1 MCHKIQC
8 DEKSWKILDF
18 GWDLNRA
25 SLIWGANKGGGLGS
39 SDISKGVSHHSD
51 VFEAED
57 MMDSQSML
65 SKDSDLEKETAG
77 WQLSKSK
84 KKRKGTRKQVM
95 VATRTS
101 SRVPRDRISIA
112 TKAAN
117 RIKAL
122 NDNAGE
128 SSSLVLVN

>member
-1 MCHKIQC
+1 
-8 DEKSWKILDF
+8 
-18 GWDLNRA
+18 
-25 SLIWGANKGGGLGS
+25 
-39 SDISKGVSHHSD
+39 
-51 VFEAED
+51 
-57 MMDSQSML
+57 ML

-122 NDNAGE
+122 NDTAGTSSKNPFTILNNTSNDAMGKVIIDLDIEVEDLEEQLDVFRVEENARAAIAE
-128 SSSLVLVN
+128 ANYKSFLEKQKFRDAP